1 MANIFRVGYAAPKRR
16 SLPAGYYRL
25 DYIESTGTQWIDTG
39 VSVSPT
45 NAPKLKTVVD
55 KISTTTGKFA
65 LDGTAYGGSPYTN
78 GFYIGVDE
86 NGNIA
91 YADGR
96 AIVRTT
102 TAYDGTRRVFTY
114 DAPNGTLDVA
124 GLFSQSFTFR
134 APDAG
139 LNFYLFGYNGASNGA
154 DCYSGKIYAAQL
166 YLDGVLVR
174 NMIPCFSATDGEVG
188 LYDKVNGVFY
198 GNDGTGE
205 FVGGDLVDEG
215 PSTAIISVTAPT
227 GSTVTATHSDGTV
240 LTAEENN
247 GHWTF
252 KVTKFGSYTVTGT
265 SGTSSATSAVN
276 VADSK
281 VYATK
286 LIYTITV
293 TITGNGVVYNNILAS
308 AVILGITYSSAATVK
323 IYPGTTV
330 TLTVK
335 NGVHYGSRI
344 TINGVDVVKNRG
356 ASYDIAP
363 TSDCVVVLSL
373 NNNNAG
379 VITVTYATTAT
390 QALALENDGMAAA
403 LGVMGIETGGQ
414 TTAETMDE
422 LQAENTTL
430 RASLDELGIET
441 EEQNAE

>member
-1 MANIFRVGYAAPKRR
+1 MIFNMVTPKRR

-205 FVGGDLVDEG
+205 FVGGNLVDEG

-252 KVTKFGSYTVTGT
+252 KVTKFGTWTVSATKSGETDSETVSVTGT
-265 SGTSSATSAVN
+265 
-276 VADSK
+276 K
-281 VYATK
+281 VYIAELLQK
-286 LIYTITV
+286 VTV
-293 TITGNGVVYNNILAS
+293 TITNPGGWTSTQHASVTVNGT
-308 AVILGITYSSAATVK
+308 TYKNTSATVSTLRGSPVVLYAEAYGNYSCTIYVNGTIVAEK
-323 IYPGTTV
+323 NISVSYTIYPLSDVNIQCQSALAMT
-330 TLTVK
+330 
-335 NGVHYGSRI
+335 RI
-344 TINGVDVVKNRG
+344 
-356 ASYDIAP
+356 Y
-363 TSDCVVVLSL
+363 
-373 NNNNAG
+373 
-379 VITVTYATTAT
+379 VTYDTTAT

-403 LGVMGIETGGQ
+403 LSVMGIETGGQ

-430 RASLDELGIET
+430 RAALDELGIET